1 MPCGA
6 LSTPCP
12 QPTSTRS
19 TTRSSSPTPATAG
32 ARSTVALDGAEVD
45 AATYEVVDKARDEL
59 TPKLEYLELMLAGAR
74 ERGLPAAWIAELEAL
89 PARFG
94 LA

>member
-1 MPCGA
+1 MWGA
-6 LSTPCP
+6 LYALS
-12 QPTSTRS
+12 
-19 TTRSSSPTPATAG
+19 AADLE
-32 ARSTVALDGAEVD
+32 ALDHKEFVAHSGYRRRQVEVELAGRRVD

-89 PARFG
+89 AARFG